1 MTAYVVEDLRVL
13 IGGKALVHSI
23 SFAIA
28 PGECLALVGES
39 GSGKSL
45 TCMTPFGLSAGSAT
59 GSARLAGV
67 ELCGLAEAALRPV
80 RAAKVGFVFQQPLTA
95 LTPHLTIGAQLRE
108 AAMQAGAPAPTREG
122 LAAMLARV
130 DLPDP
135 NEKLDAYP
143 HRLSG
148 GQRQR
153 VLIAAAIAHHP
164 RLLVADEPTTALDA
178 SLRHDIMDLID
189 RLRAEEGMAV
199 LLVSHD
205 LSSVR
210 GHADQVIVLKDGAM
224 IEQGRTAA
232 VLSKPQQ
239 AYTRAL
245 IAAVPMLDAPL
256 PKRGAVR
263 EPLLEA
269 KAIAVSFAR
278 PGWRRGQLQAV
289 SGVDLL
295 VREGES
301 VALVGESGSGKST
314 LGRAIARLGPCDRG
328 TVTWRGVP
336 LPARGSM
343 MPAHRRLI
351 QPVFQDPLASL
362 DPRWR
367 VRDIIAEPLA
377 ALAPHKSIDAA
388 VAEAMAA
395 VELED
400 ALLDRAPRA
409 LSGGQAQ
416 RVALARALVAD
427 PELLLLDEAT
437 SALDVLVAAHII
449 ALLQKL
455 QAERGLSILA
465 ITHDLALARLFCHR
479 IIVLDQGHIVEQGE
493 AEALIAAPAHP
504 VTQRLVAASKR

>member
-1 MTAYVVEDLRVL
+1 M
-13 IGGKALVHSI
+13 
-23 SFAIA
+23 
-28 PGECLALVGES
+28 
-39 GSGKSL
+39 KSL
-45 TCMTPFGLSAGSAT
+45 MRIRTAF
-59 GSARLAGV
+59 
-67 ELCGLAEAALRPV
+67 
-80 RAAKVGFVFQQPLTA
+80 RAANA
-95 LTPHLTIGAQLRE
+95 SASSSRRRLR
-108 AAMQAGAPAPTREG
+108 
-122 LAAMLARV
+122 
-130 DLPDP
+130 
-135 NEKLDAYP
+135 
-143 HRLSG
+143 
-148 GQRQR
+148 
-153 VLIAAAIAHHP
+153 II
-164 RLLVADEPTTALDA
+164 LDA
-178 SLRHDIMDLID
+178 SLRHEIMDLID

-205 LSSVR
+205 LASVR

-224 IEQGRTAA
+224 IEQGHTAA

-256 PKRGAVR
+256 PKRGAVG

-314 LGRAIARLGPCDRG
+314 LGRALARLGPCDRG
-328 TVTWRGVP
+328 TVTWRGAP

-343 MPAHRRLI
+343 TPAHRRLI

-400 ALLDRAPRA
+400 SLLDRAPRA

-479 IIVLDQGHIVEQGE
+479 IIVLDQGNIVEQGE